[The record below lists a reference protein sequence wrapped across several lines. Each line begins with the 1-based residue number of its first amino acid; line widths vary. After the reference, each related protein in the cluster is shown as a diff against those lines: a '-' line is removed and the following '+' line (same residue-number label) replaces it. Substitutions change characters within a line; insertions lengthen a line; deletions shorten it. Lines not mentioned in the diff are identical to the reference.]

1 MVVLWLQG
9 KNMIE
14 IKAKWI
20 AVDWGTTHM
29 RAWAI
34 GEEDN
39 VLAFR
44 ESNEGMK
51 DLQQNQFEPV
61 LLKLIESWLDDTK
74 VTTVIAC
81 GMVGSKQGW
90 VETPYLKTPC
100 VPIDNQQLAIAT
112 TKDNRIKV
120 NFVPGVM
127 QNNLADIMRGEETQ
141 IAGFINKNPDFNGV
155 VCLPGTHT
163 KWVNVKEGQITS
175 FKTFM
180 TGELFGVI
188 SNHTLIRHSISIKGW
203 NQAGF
208 EAGIHE
214 GFNKPGSIA
223 SDLFSLRAESIVNDL
238 DRDEARSTLS
248 GLLLGV
254 ELNGAQSYWE
264 NNNVTIIGSQLLSN
278 NYHQGLKILGGK
290 SQLFS
295 LETATLSGLSFA
307 YRELNYN

>member
-1 MVVLWLQG
+1 
-9 KNMIE
+9 MIE

-20 AVDWGTTHM
+20 AADWGTTHI

-175 FKTFM
+175 FNTFM